1 MVSPRSK
8 LRQDSLTLRIY
19 LVTEFVI
26 YPKKKSGKG
35 KGKVATSTNLGVPV
49 ISAPPSGTTSPEP
62 QSGANTPLT
71 GAESVK
77 KAATLRVREPRAD
90 GGVTCAL
97 VVTEY
102 CVKAGRIT
110 VPPVSVA
117 DHLTL

>member
-1 MVSPRSK
+1 MVSLHLSSSVERS
-8 LRQDSLTLRIY
+8 LITRIY

-26 YPKKKSGKG
+26 YPKKRSGKG
-35 KGKVATSTNLGVPV
+35 KGKASSTSTHLGVPS
-49 ISAPPSGTTSPEP
+49 ISAPPSGTNSPEP
-62 QSGANTPLT
+62 GSGSNTPST
-71 GAESVK
+71 AAESVK

-110 VPPVSVA
+110 VPPVS
-117 DHLTL
+117 